1 MTIKYSINE
10 LLVDIESL
18 SDNFTC
24 PICFELYY
32 SNSSKKEVFQCR
44 DGHLACKSCWS
55 DSLLNK
61 KECMICRTPVNSM
74 NELSRNRFIENEFL
88 KKKVYCPNS
97 FFFIENLNVDESSS
111 MSEPLIRD
119 ELNGCKEIITVEALE
134 KHQVECQFRYQKC
147 PFTGCDKILRLNQI
161 AEHKIECKFSS
172 KYCLHCDKEI
182 SGQLDAHTL
191 VCPKV
196 RIECTQSES
205 CKKSFPREQLRQ
217 HIDQDCKFTIVN
229 CKYCC
234 INNESSHVDKTQFKR
249 FELAEHYEKVNH
261 SFEMDKVINNQQLE
275 LVECK
280 NQIYQINNK
289 YEKLLERLVKM
300 EHQLSFDGASNRLSQ
315 LPRFKNSII
324 FATFSNHKLK
334 RVNEGISTV
343 PLDVGNNKFKLTL
356 YPNGYDET
364 NRGYISAYLYRV
376 TVNEPTVKV
385 SFTFVFNN
393 QDSRKNKTYR
403 IQEYT
408 FNVGATSGWGYP
420 KTLKTTEVDSANGW
434 LTDEDK
440 LVVGLRIQVLA

>member
-1 MTIKYSINE
+1 MTVKYSINE
-10 LLVDIESL
+10 LLVDHESL

-24 PICFELYY
+24 PICFDLYY
-32 SNSSKKEVFQCR
+32 SSSSKKEVFQCR

-97 FFFIENLNVDESSS
+97 FFFIENVNIDESS
-111 MSEPLIRD
+111 MNEALIRD
-119 ELNGCKEIITVEALE
+119 ESNGCKEIITVEALE
-134 KHQVECQFRYQKC
+134 RHQVECQFRYEKC
-147 PFTGCDKILRLNQI
+147 PFTGCDKILRLKQI
-161 AEHKIECKFSS
+161 AEHKIDCKFSS

-182 SGQLDAHTL
+182 PGQLDAHAL

-196 RIECTQSES
+196 RIQCTQSES
-205 CKKSFPREQLRQ
+205 CKKSFPREQLRH
-217 HIDQDCKFTIVN
+217 HIDQDCKFTIVK

-234 INNESSHVDKTQFKR
+234 LSNSNNESIDFKR
-249 FELAEHYEKVNH
+249 FELVEHYEKVNH

-289 YEKLLERLVKM
+289 YEKLLERVIKM
-300 EHQLSFDGASNRLSQ
+300 EQLSMDASNKLSPL

-324 FATFSNHKLK
+324 FATFSTHKLK

-356 YPNGYDET
+356 YPNGYDES
-364 NRGYISAYLYRV
+364 NKGNISAYLYRV
-376 TVNEPTVKV
+376 SVNEPAVKV

-393 QDSRKNKTYR
+393 QDSRKNRTYR

-408 FNVGATSGWGYP
+408 FNGGATSGWGYP
-420 KTLKTTEVDSANGW
+420 KTLKTVEVDSANGW

-440 LVVGLRIQVLA
+440 LVIGLRIQVLP